1 MRLTSK
7 DRSLIREKLLACVV
21 VPSKAHLDA
30 EIEQATCMI
39 EERVSAWMS
48 PEEAEVLKKFGLLG
62 YICAIRWNGR
72 SEAYGANGYG
82 TVRLS
87 RQVDVP
93 ALPNLLGTVNPYYG
107 ELDPIGLKGDD
118 FDFLYRAYAVYIK
131 EMQNAASSID
141 AVLYPSRTDKALID
155 LWPEAAP
162 IVESVMGEKPVP
174 AEQNPAIDAIRNVLP
189 RLNTLQLS
197 AGKESP

>member
-21 VPSKAHLDA
+21 VPSKVHLDQA
-30 EIEQATCMI
+30 IEQATRII
-39 EERVSAWMS
+39 EERVAAWMS

-62 YICAIRWNGR
+62 YICAIRWNGNFTYD
-72 SEAYGANGYG
+72 YGH
-82 TVRLS
+82 VQLPRH
-87 RQVDVP
+87 VDVP
-93 ALPNLLGTVNPYYG
+93 ALPKLLGVVNPGYG
-107 ELDPIGLKGDD
+107 ELEPIGLKGDD
-118 FDFLYRAYAVYIK
+118 FDFLYKAYGVYTK

-141 AVLYPSRTDKALID
+141 AVLYPSKTDKALID

-162 IVESVMGEKPVP
+162 IVASVMGEKPVP